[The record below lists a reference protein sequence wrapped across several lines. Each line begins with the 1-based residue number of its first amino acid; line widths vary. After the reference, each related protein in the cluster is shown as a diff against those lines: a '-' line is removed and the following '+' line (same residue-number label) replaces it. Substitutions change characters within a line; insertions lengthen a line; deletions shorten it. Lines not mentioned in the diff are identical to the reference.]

1 MGTAGG
7 GGAKSYIDLQMVSM
21 NMRVMDRS
29 TLMQISVDTEHKAV
43 GVISETV
50 MHLGPVCQHV

>member
-29 TLMQISVDTEHKAV
+29 MLMQISVDTEHKAV
-43 GVISETV
+43 GVISEAV
-50 MHLGPVCQHV
+50 MHLGPV